1 MRAFG
6 TVPVVRNYSDGFDN
20 LSRLIEEADK
30 SKSGFEFVGF
40 KVEPRFV
47 AMLVPAIVA
56 LLILW
61 VALQLNFVRRALS
74 RSSSDDISMA
84 RNFPSPIIS
93 VDLFSVSMV
102 IILFFVLPACIM
114 VYLIYWVHADEI
126 VSVLY
131 GSDVPMAAIISGYIG
146 SILSLGFSYTATQKL
161 LRRLESQ

>member
-1 MRAFG
+1 MDIAGTITYLNDISIREWLNEAHEISNIDKFLTSSEMRAFG

-84 RNFPSPIIS
+84 RNFP
-93 VDLFSVSMV
+93 
-102 IILFFVLPACIM
+102 
-114 VYLIYWVHADEI
+114 
-126 VSVLY
+126 
-131 GSDVPMAAIISGYIG
+131 
-146 SILSLGFSYTATQKL
+146 
-161 LRRLESQ
+161 